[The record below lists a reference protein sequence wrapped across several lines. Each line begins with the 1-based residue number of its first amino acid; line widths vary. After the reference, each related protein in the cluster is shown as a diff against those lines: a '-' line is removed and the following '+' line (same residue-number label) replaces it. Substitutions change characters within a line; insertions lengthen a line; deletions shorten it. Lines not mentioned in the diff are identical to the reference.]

1 MTGMKWDT
9 KEWLQY
15 ISLQKTMP
23 RMSTFSHMV
32 TDDFNS
38 LGCASYLRSFKISAV
53 TSANEIQWPGFIQET
68 SRLHKWKLRPASGIS
83 KGVNHNNFYSLGK
96 FSWNWGKYVE
106 CTIDRDIWSA
116 CFPNMNKLCIPFGS
130 ISYILNYLIAHML
143 PLCINSLAFHAD
155 PFPTTVPRLWVI
167 YWLCLVMAFT
177 DHFSV
182 LHSGGSYS
190 TF

>member
-1 MTGMKWDT
+1 MSEEFSWEGVNYRISGRSRESLLSPP
-9 KEWLQY
+9 KER
-15 ISLQKTMP
+15 K
-23 RMSTFSHMV
+23 V
-32 TDDFNS
+32 AD
-38 LGCASYLRSFKISAV
+38 K
-53 TSANEIQWPGFIQET
+53 
-68 SRLHKWKLRPASGIS
+68 ASGIS